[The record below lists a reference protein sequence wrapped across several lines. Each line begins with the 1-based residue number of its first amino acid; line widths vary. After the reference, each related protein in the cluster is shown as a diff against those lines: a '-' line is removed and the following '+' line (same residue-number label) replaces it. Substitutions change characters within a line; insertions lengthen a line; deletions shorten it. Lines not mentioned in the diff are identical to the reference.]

1 MKVSYNWLKQ
11 YLDFKDNHES
21 IAEKL
26 TSLGLEVEGISKF
39 ESIPGGL
46 RGVVIGKTISIKK
59 HPNADRLKIVDV
71 NVGQSENLQ
80 IVCGAPNVDKNQTVA
95 VALTGTTLY
104 PENKKLKIKK
114 SKIRGEISEGMICGQ
129 DELNLGEPD
138 DGILIIDDKY
148 DEGTPLKMIYPCE
161 TDWIY
166 DIGLTPNRSDALSHL
181 GTARD
186 LRARLNFEG
195 DNLNLKTPSVSSFI
209 IDKRTKNIKISVEN
223 ESLVNRYCG
232 IIMDNIVVKDS
243 PDWLKNKLKSIGIN
257 PINNIVDVTNYV
269 MHDVGQ
275 PLHAFDF
282 EKIDGSTIVVR
293 KNNKISDFITL
304 DDDKKKLINDDLV
317 ICDSKKPLCIAGIY
331 GGLESGVSEITTT
344 IFIESAFF
352 SPLSIRKTSKRLG
365 LSTDSSYRFERGID
379 PELTVYALKRAVT
392 LIKEICPDALV
403 ACDLIDVNSKKIEP
417 EQIIISFER
426 IKKIIGQTIEKDI
439 IKKIISLLDIKINSI
454 TESKLGL
461 LVPSFRVDVK
471 READIIEEILRI
483 YGYNKIKSSSKI
495 SYKLSNRDNNLKNKI
510 TERISNHLATIGFY
524 EIITNSLT
532 SISKNELN
540 QDKTNKNIDI
550 LNFSSNDLAQLRNSL
565 IFSGLE
571 AIKYNKNHKIN
582 DLKLFEIGKEYFR
595 DKKNKIIENEKLA
608 LFVTGNKNVKNWD
621 LNSTKSN
628 FFYLKGVVK
637 SVLDKI
643 GKPITKIKFT
653 ENNNLI
659 QGESILVNNTNICS
673 YGILNPEISKYFNIE
688 EEILYAEFVI
698 DNIVEKKIRKFKKFD
713 KIAKYPEVYRD
724 LSILIDSD
732 VQFRK
737 LNEYIFKTNKK
748 LIKDVALFD
757 VFEGGSIPE
766 NKKSYGISI
775 KIQDINKTLNEVEID
790 RVMQNI
796 IQMLEKEFDVKLR

>member
-46 RGVVIGKTISIKK
+46 MGVVIGKTISIKK

-608 LFVTGNKNVKNWD
+608 LFITGNKNVKNWD
-621 LNSTKSN
+621 LNSIKSD

-637 SVLDKI
+637 SILDKI

-796 IQMLEKEFDVKLR
+796 IQMLEKEFDAKLR

>member
-11 YLDFKDNHES
+11 YLDFKDDHES

-26 TSLGLEVEGISKF
+26 TSLGLEVEGMSKF

-80 IVCGAPNVDKNQTVA
+80 IICGAPNVDKNQTVA

-148 DEGTPLKMIYPCE
+148 DEGTPLELIYPCE

-186 LRARLNFEG
+186 LRARLNYEG
-195 DNLNLKTPSVSSFI
+195 DNLDLKTPSVSSFI
-209 IDKRTKNIKISVEN
+209 IDKRTKNIKLSVED

-243 PDWLKNKLKSIGIN
+243 PDWLKNKLKSIGIT
-257 PINNIVDVTNYV
+257 PKNNIVDVTNYV

-275 PLHAFDF
+275 PLHAFDY
-282 EKIDGSTIVVR
+282 EKIDGNAIVVR
-293 KNNKISDFITL
+293 KNNKISDFTTL

-317 ICDSKKPLCIAGIY
+317 ICDSKKPMCIAGIY
-331 GGLESGVSEITTT
+331 GGKESGVSDITTT
-344 IFIESAFF
+344 IFIESAYF
-352 SPLSIRKTSKRLG
+352 SPISIRKTSKRLG

-392 LIKEICPDALV
+392 LIKEICPEALV
-403 ACDLIDVNSKKIEP
+403 ACDLIDINSKKIEP
-417 EQIIISFER
+417 QQIIISFEK
-426 IKKIIGQTIEKDI
+426 IKKIIGETIEKDT

-454 TESKLGL
+454 TDSKLGL

-483 YGYNKIKSSSKI
+483 YGYNKVKSSKKI

-540 QDKTNKNIDI
+540 LDKTNINIDI

-571 AIKYNKNHKIN
+571 SLKYNKNHKTN

-595 DKKNKIIENEKLA
+595 DKKNKIVENEKLA
-608 LFVTGNKNVKNWD
+608 LFVTGNKNVNNWN
-621 LNSTKSN
+621 LNSIKSD

-637 SVLDKI
+637 SIFDKI
-643 GKPITKIKFT
+643 GLPITKNKFT

-659 QGESILVNNTNICS
+659 QGESILIDNINICS
-673 YGILNPEISKYFNIE
+673 YGILNPEISKYFDIN
-688 EEILYAEFVI
+688 EEILYAEFDI
-698 DNIVEKKIRKFKKFD
+698 DNIVERKFRKFKKFD

-737 LNEYIFKTNKK
+737 LHEQISKTNKN

-757 VFEGGSIPE
+757 VFEGESIPV

-775 KIQDINKTLNEVEID
+775 KIQDINKTLNEIEID

-796 IQMLEKEFDVKLR
+796 IQMLEKEFDAKLR

>member
-11 YLDFKDNHES
+11 YLDFKDDHES

-26 TSLGLEVEGISKF
+26 TSLGLEVEGMSKF

-80 IVCGAPNVDKNQTVA
+80 IICGAPNVDKNQTVA
-95 VALTGTTLY
+95 VALIGTTLY

-138 DGILIIDDKY
+138 DGILIIDNKY
-148 DEGTPLKMIYPCE
+148 DEGTPLELIYPCE

-186 LRARLNFEG
+186 LRARLNYEG
-195 DNLNLKTPSVSSFI
+195 DNLDLKTPSVSSFI
-209 IDKRTKNIKISVEN
+209 IDKRTKNIKLSVED

-243 PDWLKNKLKSIGIN
+243 PDWLKNKLKSIGIT
-257 PINNIVDVTNYV
+257 PKNNIVDVTNYV

-275 PLHAFDF
+275 PLHAFDY
-282 EKIDGSTIVVR
+282 EKIDGNAIVVR
-293 KNNKISDFITL
+293 KNNKISDFTTL

-317 ICDSKKPLCIAGIY
+317 ICDSKKPMCIAGIY
-331 GGLESGVSEITTT
+331 GGKESGVSDITTT
-344 IFIESAFF
+344 IFIESAYF
-352 SPLSIRKTSKRLG
+352 SPISIRKTSKRLG

-392 LIKEICPDALV
+392 LIKEICPEALV
-403 ACDLIDVNSKKIEP
+403 ACDLIDINSKKIEP
-417 EQIIISFER
+417 QQIIISFEK
-426 IKKIIGQTIEKDI
+426 IKKIIGETIEKDT

-454 TESKLGL
+454 TDSKLGL

-483 YGYNKIKSSSKI
+483 YGYNKVKSSKKI

-540 QDKTNKNIDI
+540 LDKTNINIDI

-571 AIKYNKNHKIN
+571 SLKYNKNHKTN

-595 DKKNKIIENEKLA
+595 DKKNKIVENEKLA
-608 LFVTGNKNVKNWD
+608 LFVTGNKNVNNWN
-621 LNSTKSN
+621 LNSIKSD

-637 SVLDKI
+637 SIFDKI
-643 GKPITKIKFT
+643 GLPITKNKFT

-659 QGESILVNNTNICS
+659 QGESILIDNINICS
-673 YGILNPEISKYFNIE
+673 YGILNPEISKYFDIN
-688 EEILYAEFVI
+688 EEILYAEFDI
-698 DNIVEKKIRKFKKFD
+698 NNIVERKFRKFKKFD

-732 VQFRK
+732 VQFKK
-737 LNEYIFKTNKK
+737 LHEQISKTNKN

-757 VFEGGSIPE
+757 VFEGESIPE

-775 KIQDINKTLNEVEID
+775 KIQDINKTLNEIEID
-790 RVMQNI
+790 GVMQNI
-796 IQMLEKEFDVKLR
+796 IQMLEKEFDAKLR

>member
-11 YLDFKDNHES
+11 YLDFKDDHKS
-21 IAEKL
+21 VAEKL

-80 IVCGAPNVDKNQTVA
+80 IICGAPNVDKNQTVA
-95 VALTGTTLY
+95 IALTGTTLF

-148 DEGTPLKMIYPCE
+148 DEGTPLELIYPCE

-186 LRARLNFEG
+186 LRARLNYEG
-195 DNLNLKTPSVSSFI
+195 DNLDLKTPSVSSFT
-209 IDKRTKNIKISVEN
+209 IDKRTKNIKVSVEN

-232 IIMDNIVVKDS
+232 IIMDDIVVKDS
-243 PDWLKNKLKSIGIN
+243 PDWLKNKLKSIGIT
-257 PINNIVDVTNYV
+257 PKNNIVDVTNYV

-275 PLHAFDF
+275 PLHAFDY
-282 EKIDGSTIVVR
+282 EKIDGSTIVAR

-304 DDDKKKLINDDLV
+304 DDDKKKLIIDDLV
-317 ICDSKKPLCIAGIY
+317 ICDSKKPMCIAGIY

-344 IFIESAFF
+344 IFIESAYF
-352 SPLSIRKTSKRLG
+352 SPTSIRKTSKRLG

-379 PELTVYALKRAVT
+379 PEITVYALKRAVT
-392 LIKEICPDALV
+392 LIKKICPEALV
-403 ACDLIDVNSKKIEP
+403 ACDLIDINSKKIEP
-417 EQIIISFER
+417 QQIIISFEK
-426 IKKIIGQTIEKDI
+426 IKKIIGETIEKDT

-454 TESKLGL
+454 TDSKLGL

-483 YGYNKIKSSSKI
+483 YGYNKVKSSKKI

-571 AIKYNKNHKIN
+571 AVKYNKNHKTN

-595 DKKNKIIENEKLA
+595 DIKNKIIENEKLA
-608 LFVTGNKNVKNWD
+608 LFVTGNKNLNNWN
-621 LNSTKSN
+621 LNSIKSD

-637 SVLDKI
+637 SIFDKI
-643 GKPITKIKFT
+643 GIPITKNKFT
-653 ENNNLI
+653 ENNNLV
-659 QGESILVNNTNICS
+659 QGESILIDDINICS
-673 YGILNPEISKYFNIE
+673 YGILNPEISKYFDIDE
-688 EEILYAEFVI
+688 DILYAEFDI
-698 DNIVEKKIRKFKKFD
+698 DNIVENIFRKFKKFD

-724 LSILIDSD
+724 ISILIDSD
-732 VQFRK
+732 IQFRK
-737 LNEYIFKTNKK
+737 LQNQIFKTNKN

-796 IQMLEKEFDVKLR
+796 IQMLEKEFDAKLR

>member
-11 YLDFKDNHES
+11 YLDFKDDHES

-26 TSLGLEVEGISKF
+26 TSLGLEVEGMSKF

-80 IVCGAPNVDKNQTVA
+80 IICGAPNVDKNQTVA

-148 DEGTPLKMIYPCE
+148 DEGTPLELIYPCE

-195 DNLNLKTPSVSSFI
+195 DNLDLKTPSVSSFI
-209 IDKRTKNIKISVEN
+209 IDKRTKNIKLSVED

-243 PDWLKNKLKSIGIN
+243 PDWLKNKLKSIGIT
-257 PINNIVDVTNYV
+257 PKNNIVDVTNYV

-275 PLHAFDF
+275 PLHAFDY
-282 EKIDGSTIVVR
+282 EKIDGNAIVVR
-293 KNNKISDFITL
+293 KNNKISDFTTL

-317 ICDSKKPLCIAGIY
+317 ICDSKKPMCIAGIY
-331 GGLESGVSEITTT
+331 GGKESGVSDITTT
-344 IFIESAFF
+344 IFIESAYF
-352 SPLSIRKTSKRLG
+352 SPISIRKTSKRLG

-392 LIKEICPDALV
+392 LIKEICPEALV
-403 ACDLIDVNSKKIEP
+403 ACDLIDINSKKIEP
-417 EQIIISFER
+417 QQIIISFEK
-426 IKKIIGQTIEKDI
+426 IKKIIGETIEKDT

-454 TESKLGL
+454 TDSKLGL

-483 YGYNKIKSSSKI
+483 YGYNKVKSSKKI

-540 QDKTNKNIDI
+540 LDKTNINIDI

-571 AIKYNKNHKIN
+571 ALKYNKNHKMN

-595 DKKNKIIENEKLA
+595 DKKNKIVENEKLA
-608 LFVTGNKNVKNWD
+608 LFVTGNKNVNNWN
-621 LNSTKSN
+621 LNSIKSD

-637 SVLDKI
+637 SIFDKI
-643 GKPITKIKFT
+643 GLPITKNKFT

-659 QGESILVNNTNICS
+659 QGESILIDNINICS
-673 YGILNPEISKYFNIE
+673 YGILNPEISKYFDIN
-688 EEILYAEFVI
+688 EEILYAEFDI
-698 DNIVEKKIRKFKKFD
+698 NNIVERKFRKFKKFD

-737 LNEYIFKTNKK
+737 LHEQISKSNKN

-757 VFEGGSIPE
+757 VFEGKSIPA

-775 KIQDINKTLNEVEID
+775 KIQDINKTLNEIEID

-796 IQMLEKEFDVKLR
+796 IQMLEKEFGAKLR

>member
-243 PDWLKNKLKSIGIN
+243 PDWLKNKLKSIGIT

-269 MHDVGQ
+269 MHDIGQ

-304 DDDKKKLINDDLV
+304 DNDKKKLINDDLV

-659 QGESILVNNTNICS
+659 QGESIFVNNTIICS

>member
-11 YLDFKDNHES
+11 YLDFKDDHES

-26 TSLGLEVEGISKF
+26 TSLGLEVEGMSKF

-46 RGVVIGKTISIKK
+46 RGVVVGKTISIKK

-80 IVCGAPNVDKNQTVA
+80 IICGAPNVDKNQTVA
-95 VALTGTTLY
+95 VALIGTTLY

-148 DEGTPLKMIYPCE
+148 DEGTPLELIYPCE

-186 LRARLNFEG
+186 LRARLNYEG
-195 DNLNLKTPSVSSFI
+195 DNLDLKTPSVSSFI
-209 IDKRTKNIKISVEN
+209 IDKRTKNIKLSVED

-243 PDWLKNKLKSIGIN
+243 PDWLKNKLKSIGIT
-257 PINNIVDVTNYV
+257 PKNNIVDVTNYV

-275 PLHAFDF
+275 PLHAFDY
-282 EKIDGSTIVVR
+282 EKIDGNAIVVR
-293 KNNKISDFITL
+293 KNNIISDFTTL

-317 ICDSKKPLCIAGIY
+317 ICDSKKPMCIAGIY
-331 GGLESGVSEITTT
+331 GGKESGVSDITTT
-344 IFIESAFF
+344 IFIESAYF
-352 SPLSIRKTSKRLG
+352 SPISIRKTSKRLG

-392 LIKEICPDALV
+392 LIKEICPEALV
-403 ACDLIDVNSKKIEP
+403 ACDLIDINSKKIEP
-417 EQIIISFER
+417 QQIIISFEK
-426 IKKIIGQTIEKDI
+426 IKKIIGETIEKDT

-454 TESKLGL
+454 TDSKLGL

-483 YGYNKIKSSSKI
+483 YGYNKIKSSKKI

-540 QDKTNKNIDI
+540 LDKTNINIDI

-571 AIKYNKNHKIN
+571 SLKYNKNHKTN

-595 DKKNKIIENEKLA
+595 DKKNKIVENEKLA
-608 LFVTGNKNVKNWD
+608 LFVTGNKNVNNWN
-621 LNSTKSN
+621 LNSIKSD

-637 SVLDKI
+637 SIFDKI
-643 GKPITKIKFT
+643 GLAITKNKFT
-653 ENNNLI
+653 ENSNLV
-659 QGESILVNNTNICS
+659 QGESILIDNINICS
-673 YGILNPEISKYFNIE
+673 YGILNPEISKYFDIN
-688 EEILYAEFVI
+688 EEILYAEFDI
-698 DNIVEKKIRKFKKFD
+698 NNIVERKFRKFKKFD

-732 VQFRK
+732 VQFKK
-737 LNEYIFKTNKK
+737 LHEQISKTNKN

-757 VFEGGSIPE
+757 VFEGESIPV

-775 KIQDINKTLNEVEID
+775 KIQDINKTLNEIEID

-796 IQMLEKEFDVKLR
+796 IQMLEKEFDAKLR

>member
-11 YLDFKDNHES
+11 YLDFKDDHKS
-21 IAEKL
+21 VAEKL

-39 ESIPGGL
+39 ESIPGGF

-59 HPNADRLKIVDV
+59 HPNADRLKIVDI

-80 IVCGAPNVDKNQTVA
+80 IICGAPNVDKNQTVA
-95 VALTGTTLY
+95 VALIGTTLY

-148 DEGTPLKMIYPCE
+148 DEGTPLELIYPCE

-186 LRARLNFEG
+186 LRARLNYEG
-195 DNLNLKTPSVSSFI
+195 DNLDLKTPSVSSFI

-243 PDWLKNKLKSIGIN
+243 PDWLKNKLKSIGIT
-257 PINNIVDVTNYV
+257 PKNNIVDVTNYV

-275 PLHAFDF
+275 PLHAFDY
-282 EKIDGSTIVVR
+282 EKIDGSTIVAR

-304 DDDKKKLINDDLV
+304 DNDKKKLINDDLV
-317 ICDSKKPLCIAGIY
+317 ICDSKKPLCVAGIY

-344 IFIESAFF
+344 IFIESAYF
-352 SPLSIRKTSKRLG
+352 SPTSIRKTSKRLG

-392 LIKEICPDALV
+392 IIKEICPAALV
-403 ACDLIDVNSKKIEP
+403 ACDLIDINSKKIEP
-417 EQIIISFER
+417 QQIIISFEK
-426 IKKIIGQTIEKDI
+426 IKKIIGETIEKDT

-454 TESKLGL
+454 TDSKLGL

-483 YGYNKIKSSSKI
+483 YGYNKVKSSKKI

-550 LNFSSNDLAQLRNSL
+550 LNFSSKDLAQLRNSL

-571 AIKYNKNHKIN
+571 AVKYNKNHKTN

-595 DKKNKIIENEKLA
+595 DIKNKIIENEKLA
-608 LFVTGNKNVKNWD
+608 LFVTGNKNLNNWN
-621 LNSTKSN
+621 LNSIKSD

-637 SVLDKI
+637 SIFDKI
-643 GKPITKIKFT
+643 GIPITKNKVT
-653 ENNNLI
+653 ENNNLV
-659 QGESILVNNTNICS
+659 QGESILIDNINICS
-673 YGILNPEISKYFNIE
+673 YGILNPEISKYFDIDE
-688 EEILYAEFVI
+688 DILYAEFDI
-698 DNIVEKKIRKFKKFD
+698 DNIVEKKFRKFKKFD

-724 LSILIDSD
+724 ISILIDSNI
-732 VQFRK
+732 QFRK
-737 LNEYIFKTNKK
+737 LHNQIFKTNKN

-796 IQMLEKEFDVKLR
+796 IQMLEKEFDAKLR